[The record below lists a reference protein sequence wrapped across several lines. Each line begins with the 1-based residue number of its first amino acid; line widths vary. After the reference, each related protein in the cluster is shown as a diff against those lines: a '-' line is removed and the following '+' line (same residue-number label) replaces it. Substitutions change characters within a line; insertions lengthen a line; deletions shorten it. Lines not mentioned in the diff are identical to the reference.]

1 MVDFTDVSVNV
12 TDIFIYAGILLA
24 AIGAIW
30 GVRKMIALGNA
41 EAAEAES
48 DEIFWSAE
56 GREDD
61 YNEWVDK
68 YIK

>member
-1 MVDFTDVSVNV
+1 
-12 TDIFIYAGILLA
+12 
-24 AIGAIW
+24 
-30 GVRKMIALGNA
+30 MIALGNA